1 MAINSASPA
10 VVRKNHKNQPTQQS
24 LENAKMVSPSAP
36 TSSVTFTPI
45 SPHISAKVVRELFPD
60 DDVSDLELTSQLE
73 LIASSLTPP
82 ATMALPQCLHDDV
95 FDVESSLIITL

>member
-1 MAINSASPA
+1 M
-10 VVRKNHKNQPTQQS
+10 RKQS

-36 TSSVTFTPI
+36 TSSVTFTSI
-45 SPHISAKVVRELFPD
+45 SPDISAKVVRELFP
-60 DDVSDLELTSQLE
+60 DVSDLELTSQLE

-95 FDVESSLIITL
+95 FDVESQV

>member
-1 MAINSASPA
+1 
-10 VVRKNHKNQPTQQS
+10 
-24 LENAKMVSPSAP
+24 MVSSSAP

-73 LIASSLTPP
+73 LIASSLTLCNCI
-82 ATMALPQCLHDDV
+82 ADV
-95 FDVESSLIITL
+95 LCVSF